1 MTPNA
6 VTDPRIDVVILNPSC
21 VHFFHSK
28 ETALR
33 VTIDDPAYGPGKTI
47 LRCQVACAFPWRY
60 SDKWI
65 GLRDERDKD
74 LGMLETTA
82 GMSQESLNVLQSEL
96 DRRYFIP
103 SVTGVKLAKKEY
115 ETVTWEVQTDRGPRT
130 YHVHQ
135 LRENVH
141 QLDDGRI
148 VITDR
153 HGNRFAF
160 TSILAA
166 DKESRVILE
175 RVLG

>member
-1 MTPNA
+1 MTPTVA
-6 VTDPRIDVVILNPSC
+6 SDPRIDVVLLNPSC
-21 VHFFHSK
+21 VHFFH
-28 ETALR
+28 THGNALR
-33 VTIDDPAYGPGKTI
+33 VTIDDPACGPGRTV
-47 LRCQVACAFPWRY
+47 LRCQVACAFPWRF
-60 SDKWI
+60 SDRWI
-65 GLRDERDKD
+65 GIRDERDKD
-74 LGMLETTA
+74 LGMLETTD
-82 GMSQESLNVLQSEL
+82 GMASDSLDVLRVEL

-103 SVTGVKLAKKEY
+103 TVTSVNKAKKEY
-115 ETVTWEVQTDRGPRT
+115 ETVTWDVQTDRGPRT

-153 HGNRFAF
+153 HGSRFAF
-160 TSILAA
+160 ASLADA

>member
-1 MTPNA
+1 MTA
-6 VTDPRIDVVILNPSC
+6 TVESDPRIDVVLLNPCC
-21 VHFFHSK
+21 VQFFHTTG
-28 ETALR
+28 TALR
-33 VTIDDPAYGPGKTI
+33 VTIDDPSCGPGRTV
-47 LRCQVACAFPWRY
+47 LRCQVACAFPWRFT
-60 SDKWI
+60 DKWI
-65 GLRDERDKD
+65 GIRDEKDKD
-74 LGMLETTA
+74 LGMLETTN
-82 GMSQESLNVLQSEL
+82 GMSPESLETLRVEL

-103 SVTGVKLAKKEY
+103 TVTAVTKAKKEY
-115 ETVTWEVQTDRGPRT
+115 ETVTWDVQTDRGPRT

-153 HGNRFAF
+153 HGSRFAF
-160 TSILAA
+160 ATLNET

>member
-1 MTPNA
+1 MTSP
-6 VTDPRIDVVILNPSC
+6 VTTDPRIDVVLLKAEHI
-21 VHFFHSK
+21 HFFHTDG
-28 ETALR
+28 TALR
-33 VTIDDPAYGPGKTI
+33 VTIDDPSVGPGKTV

-60 SDKWI
+60 TDRWI
-65 GLRDERDKD
+65 GIRDERDKD
-74 LGMLETTA
+74 LGMLVTTV
-82 GMSQESLNVLQSEL
+82 GMAQDSMKVLQMEL

-103 SVTGVKLAKKEY
+103 LVTKVIRAKKEY
-115 ETVTWEVQTDRGPRT
+115 ETVTWDVETDRGPRT

-141 QLDDGRI
+141 QLDDKRI

-160 TSILAA
+160 SSLEST
-166 DKESRVILE
+166 DKESRIILE

>member
-1 MTPNA
+1 MTAP
-6 VTDPRIDVVILNPSC
+6 VTSDPRIDVVLLNPSC
-21 VHFFHSK
+21 VHFFHTDGS
-28 ETALR
+28 ALR
-33 VTIDDPAYGPGKTI
+33 VTIDDPACGPGRTV
-47 LRCQVACAFPWRY
+47 LRCQVACAFPWRFT
-60 SDKWI
+60 DRWI
-65 GLRDERDKD
+65 GLRDEKDKD

-82 GMSQESLNVLQSEL
+82 GMSQESLATLKTEL

-103 SVTGVKLAKKEY
+103 TVTTVNKAKKEY
-115 ETVTWEVQTDRGPRT
+115 ETVTWDVQTDRGQRT

-153 HGNRFAF
+153 HGSRFAF
-160 TSILAA
+160 ATLVDA

>member
-1 MTPNA
+1 
-6 VTDPRIDVVILNPSC
+6 
-21 VHFFHSK
+21 
-28 ETALR
+28 
-33 VTIDDPAYGPGKTI
+33 
-47 LRCQVACAFPWRY
+47 
-60 SDKWI
+60 
-65 GLRDERDKD
+65 
-74 LGMLETTA
+74 MLETTT
-82 GMSQESLNVLQSEL
+82 GMSQDSLDVLRTEL

-103 SVTGVKLAKKEY
+103 TVTEVNKAKKEY
-115 ETVTWEVQTDRGPRT
+115 ETVTWDVDTDRGQRT

-153 HGNRFAF
+153 HGSRFAF
-160 TSILAA
+160 ASLSDI